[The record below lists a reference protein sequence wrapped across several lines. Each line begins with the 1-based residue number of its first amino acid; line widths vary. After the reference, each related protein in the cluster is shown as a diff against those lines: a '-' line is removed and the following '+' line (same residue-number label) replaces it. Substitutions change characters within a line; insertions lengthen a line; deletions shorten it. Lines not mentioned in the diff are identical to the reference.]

1 MGLAHLDTG
10 ADKALPL
17 AGRLQ
22 GCLLGLA
29 LGAQC
34 HNGPS
39 TAGELCG
46 SCKQQQ
52 KTEAALQWCS
62 RLNLVCKVP
71 SWCMSVAR
79 HNAAYGHASKAS

>member
-1 MGLAHLDTG
+1 MGLAHLDTN
-10 ADKALPL
+10 ADKALPR

-29 LGAQC
+29 LGAQG

-39 TAGELCG
+39 AAGELCS

-52 KTEAALQWCS
+52 SVIAAPQWCS
-62 RLNLVCKVP
+62 SLNLDCRLP
-71 SWCMSVAR
+71 SWGMSVPQR
-79 HNAAYGHASKAS
+79 NAAHGRASKAS

>member
-1 MGLAHLDTG
+1 MGPAHLGTD

-29 LGAQC
+29 LRAQR

-39 TAGELCG
+39 AAGELCG
-46 SCKQQQ
+46 RCKQQHR
-52 KTEAALQWCS
+52 AIAGLQWCS

-71 SWCMSVAR
+71 SWCMSVAQ